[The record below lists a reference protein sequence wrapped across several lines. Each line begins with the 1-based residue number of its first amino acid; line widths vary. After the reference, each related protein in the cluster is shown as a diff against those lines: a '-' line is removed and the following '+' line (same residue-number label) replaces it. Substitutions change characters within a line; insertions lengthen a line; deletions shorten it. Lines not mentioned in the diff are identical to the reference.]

1 MLQRSTWSGL
11 LLSAAVFSTC
21 CLTGAAAFGQDAAAP
36 ATAPAAD
43 ATAATAPAAASAP
56 APTGPLKSLAD
67 DYLHYSLVNNVELAQ
82 ANGQAI
88 LNANP
93 APKDLLAA
101 FEDAA
106 NGRNPREIMI
116 RDQQR
121 PELRDVSSQ
130 LLDRLEEGY
139 RSVARDPA
147 RIRADIERLDNGPRA
162 YNNAR
167 DHLVAA
173 GQFAAPL
180 FIEYLE
186 NNSKASLHP
195 YILRVMGE
203 IGRPLMLPLLEALQ
217 VNDPGI
223 RVELVKVIGEIGYP
237 QALPTLRMIQ
247 ADGATSG
254 ELKNAIDQ
262 AIGAIDKSGMAGTV
276 SPATLFLKSANNYY
290 DKKPS
295 YQPLLMGE
303 KTNPVWVFDKGL
315 NNVAPLQVPTVI
327 WTDVMALHNA
337 EETLKLDGNN
347 AEAISL
353 WLSAD
358 LRREISLPAGAT
370 DPTHD
375 NTKPEAAF
383 YARAF
388 GPLYVNPVL
397 SKALDAHDV
406 ALALRAIDALEA
418 TGGISGLVSASNG
431 APLVRALTYPDRD
444 VRFHAAFALAR
455 ANPAM
460 SFPSAFRVVP
470 TLAEAL
476 GSTEQPVALIVSPDE
491 DTRNKLA
498 EGLRGGATPY
508 TVYTAATMAKAL
520 EESKTASTIST
531 VIVASGPEADAVQ
544 MNAHSDHRLDSAS
557 VVVLAPADQVKPWS
571 GDRATYK
578 TVDEHADAAA
588 VTKAVG
594 DVNTALG
601 TGAGSTT
608 ANADYVKTSLDLLHT
623 IGADHK
629 SIYSINDAIPALSNA
644 IKASDAAVVTDAAN
658 ILGELNNADAQR
670 TLASAALASDV
681 NAALRAPLFNAV
693 AESAKHTGN
702 ALDASA
708 VNSLIKVV
716 QTEKE
721 PAVRTA
727 AATALGALNVPSN
740 QASTLILQ
748 QSSVQ

>member
-21 CLTGAAAFGQDAAAP
+21 CLTSAPAFGQDATP
-36 ATAPAAD
+36 ATPAAAD
-43 ATAATAPAAASAP
+43 AAASAPAAASVP

-116 RDQQR
+116 RDQER
-121 PELRDVSSQ
+121 PELREVSAQ

-147 RIRADIERLDNGPRA
+147 RIRTDIERLDNGPRA

-180 FIEYLE
+180 FIEYLQ
-186 NNSKASLHP
+186 NTSKPNLQP

-203 IGRPLMLPLLEALQ
+203 IGRPLLLPLLEALQ
-217 VNDPGI
+217 TNDPGI
-223 RVELVKVIGEIGYP
+223 RIALVKVIGEIGYP
-237 QALPTLRMIQ
+237 QALPTLRALQ
-247 ADGATSG
+247 TDSATTG
-254 ELKNAIDQ
+254 ELKNAVDQ
-262 AIGAIDKSGMAGTV
+262 AISSIDRSGAAANA
-276 SPATLFLKSANNYY
+276 SPAALFLKSANDYY

-295 YQPLLMGE
+295 YQPLLLGE

-315 NNVAPLQVPTVI
+315 NNVAPLEVPTVI
-327 WTDVMALHNA
+327 WTDVMALRNA

-347 AEAISL
+347 SAAISL
-353 WLSAD
+353 WLAAD

-375 NTKPEAAF
+375 STKPEGAF

-397 SKALDAHDV
+397 SRALDAHDV
-406 ALALRAIDALEA
+406 SLALRAIDALEA
-418 TGGISGLVSASNG
+418 TGGINGLVSASSG

-444 VRFHAAFALAR
+444 VRFRAAFALAR
-455 ANPAM
+455 ANPTM

-476 GSTEQPVALIVSPDE
+476 GSNEQPVALIVSPDE
-491 DTRNKLA
+491 DVRNKLA
-498 EGLRGGATPY
+498 EGLRGAATPY
-508 TVYTAATMAKAL
+508 TVYTASSLSKAL

-531 VIVASGPEADAVQ
+531 VIVASGPEADAIQ
-544 MNAHSDHRLDSAS
+544 SSAHTDHRLDSAS
-557 VVVLAPADQVKPWS
+557 VVVLAPSAQVKPWS
-571 GDRATYK
+571 GDRNSYK
-578 TVDEHADAAA
+578 TVDEHADSAA
-588 VTKAVG
+588 VIAAIGAVS
-594 DVNTALG
+594 TAQG
-601 TGAGSTT
+601 TGGGSAA
-608 ANADYVKTSLDLLHT
+608 ANADYVKTSLALLQT

-629 SIYSINDAIPALSNA
+629 SIYSINDAVPALSNA
-644 IKASDAAVVTDAAN
+644 IKDTDAGVVTAAAN
-658 ILGELNNADAQR
+658 VLGELNNADAQR
-670 TLASAALASDV
+670 TLASAALASDAS
-681 NAALRAPLFNAV
+681 AALRAPLLDAV

-708 VNSLIKVV
+708 VNSLIKIVE
-716 QTEKE
+716 TEKD
-721 PAVRTA
+721 PAIRIA

-748 QSSVQ
+748 QSTVQ

>member
-11 LLSAAVFSTC
+11 LLSAAVLSTSC
-21 CLTGAAAFGQDAAAP
+21 FTGASLFAQE
-36 ATAPAAD
+36 ATPPAAD
-43 ATAATAPAAASAP
+43 AAASAP
-56 APTGPLKSLAD
+56 APTAPLKSLAD
-67 DYLHYSLVNNVELAQ
+67 DYLHYSLVNNTELAQ

-93 APKDLLAA
+93 TPKDLLAA

-116 RDQQR
+116 RDQER
-121 PELRDVSSQ
+121 PELREVSSQ

-180 FIEYLE
+180 FIEYLQ
-186 NNSKASLHP
+186 NSSKASLQP

-203 IGRPLMLPLLEALQ
+203 IGRPLLLPLLEALQ
-217 VNDPGI
+217 INDVGTRI
-223 RVELVKVIGEIGYP
+223 SLVKVIGDIGYP
-237 QALPTLRMIQ
+237 QALPTLRMLQ
-247 ADGATSG
+247 SDPATTG
-254 ELKNAIDQ
+254 ELKNAVDQ
-262 AIGAIDKSGMAGTV
+262 AINAIDKSGMASTV
-276 SPATLFLKSANNYY
+276 SPATLFLRSANNYY

-295 YQPLLMGE
+295 YQPLLLTE

-315 NNVAPLQVPTVI
+315 NNVAPLLVPTVI

-337 EETLKLDGNN
+337 EETLKLDANN
-347 AEAISL
+347 SEAISL
-353 WLSAD
+353 WLAAD
-358 LRREISLPAGAT
+358 LRREISLPVGAT

-375 NTKPEAAF
+375 STKPDATF

-388 GPLYVNPVL
+388 GPIYVNPVL
-397 SKALDAHDV
+397 SRALDAHDV
-406 ALALRAIDALEA
+406 ALALKAIDALEA

-431 APLVRALTYPDRD
+431 SPLIRALSYPDRD
-444 VRFHAAFALAR
+444 VRFRAAFALAR

-460 SFPSAFRVVP
+460 PYPSAFRVVP

-476 GSTEQPVALIVSPDE
+476 GSTEAPVALIVSPDE
-491 DTRNKLA
+491 DVRNKLA
-498 EGLRGGATPY
+498 EGLRAGTPPY
-508 TVYTAATMAKAL
+508 TVYTAATLAKAL
-520 EESKTASTIST
+520 EEAKTASSISA
-531 VIVASGPEADAVQ
+531 VIVATGPEADSVQ
-544 MNAHSDHRLDSAS
+544 MTTHSDHRLESAS
-557 VVVLAPADQVKPWS
+557 VVVLAPAAQVKPWS
-571 GDRATYK
+571 SDRGGYK
-578 TVDEHADAAA
+578 TVDEHSDAAA
-588 VTKAVG
+588 VATAIGQVS
-594 DVNTALG
+594 TALG
-601 TGAGSTT
+601 TGGGT
-608 ANADYVKTSLDLLHT
+608 AASNADYVKTSLDLLQM

-629 SIYSINDAIPALSNA
+629 SIYNINDAVPALSNA
-644 IKASDAAVVTDAAN
+644 IKSTNTGIVTAAAN

-681 NAALRAPLFNAV
+681 NPALRTPLLTAV

-702 ALDASA
+702 ALDASS
-708 VNSLIKVV
+708 VNSLIKIV
-716 QTEKE
+716 QTEKD
-721 PAVRTA
+721 PALRTA

-748 QSSVQ
+748 QSTVQ

>member
-11 LLSAAVFSTC
+11 LLSAAVFATC
-21 CLTGAAAFGQDAAAP
+21 SLTGASAFAQDAAP
-36 ATAPAAD
+36 ATAPATD
-43 ATAATAPAAASAP
+43 AAAATSAP

-67 DYLHYSLVNNVELAQ
+67 DYLHYSLVNNLDLAQ

-116 RDQQR
+116 RNQER

-180 FIEYLE
+180 FIEYLQ
-186 NNSKASLHP
+186 NNDKASLRP
-195 YILRVMGE
+195 YILRVMVE

-223 RVELVKVIGEIGYP
+223 RIALVKVIGEIGYP
-237 QALPTLRMIQ
+237 QALPALRSIQ
-247 ADGATSG
+247 VDAATSG
-254 ELKNAIDQ
+254 ELKNAVDQ
-262 AIGAIDKSGMAGTV
+262 AIASIDKTGGAANTA
-276 SPATLFLKSANNYY
+276 PAALFLKSANNYY

-295 YQPLLMGE
+295 YQPLLLSE

-337 EETLKLDGNN
+337 EETLALDGNN
-347 AEAISL
+347 SEAISL

-358 LRREISLPAGAT
+358 LRREIALPAGAA

-388 GPLYVNPVL
+388 GPIYVNPVL
-397 SKALDAHDV
+397 SRALDAHDA

-431 APLVRALTYPDRD
+431 APLIRALTYPDRD

-455 ANPAM
+455 ANPT
-460 SFPSAFRVVP
+460 SSYPSAFRVVP

-476 GSTEQPVALIVSPDE
+476 GSKEQPVALIVSSDE
-491 DTRNKLA
+491 DVRNKLA
-498 EGLRGGATPY
+498 DGLRGGATPY
-508 TVYTAATMAKAL
+508 TIYSASTLAKAL
-520 EESKTASTIST
+520 DEAKTASTISA
-531 VIVASGPEADAVQ
+531 VIVASGPEADGVQ
-544 MNAHSDHRLDSAS
+544 LSAHTDHRLDSAS
-557 VVVLAPADQVKPWS
+557 VVVLAPTDQVKPWS
-571 GDRATYK
+571 GDRASYK
-578 TVDEHADAAA
+578 TVDEHSDAAA
-588 VTKAVG
+588 VTTAIGQVS
-594 DVNTALG
+594 TALG
-601 TGAGSTT
+601 TGGGSAA
-608 ANADYVKTSLDLLHT
+608 ANADYVKTSLELLHM
-623 IGADHK
+623 IAADHK
-629 SIYSINDAIPALSNA
+629 SIYSINDAVPALSNA
-644 IKASDAAVVTDAAN
+644 IKDSDAAVVTSAAN
-658 ILGELNNADAQR
+658 VLGELNNADAQR

-681 NAALRAPLFNAV
+681 NAALRAPLLTAV

-716 QTEKE
+716 QTEKD
-721 PAVRTA
+721 PAVRLA

-748 QSSVQ
+748 QSTVQ